1 MKSITIR
8 TNNGIKNV
16 DGYTVKGFGIHKDN
30 KGYTITDLA
39 TGMRVIKTPYATLKD
54 AKSVG
59 IVEAEKNLTA
69 LKVAKFEAYNELVE
83 AFNKVT
89 GKGNVENVEKKG
101 AKKMTKAT
109 TKAKAET
116 KKSAPKKSAPKK
128 SASKAKDNTL
138 EKENKALKKELEIL
152 KKQLEELTRIEK
164 VNIDTFDVEQ
174 YLATRDNT
182 NRITKELVE
191 ALENTKGL
199 VITRKGADEWLY
211 VQGKTEAD
219 TKERKE
225 IFKAMGFR
233 WSGKENAWFI
243 APYPL
248 ANGKRY
254 AARKAR
260 KASAN
265 A

>member
-1 MKSITIR
+1 MKDIIVR
-8 TNNGIKNV
+8 TNNGLKTV
-16 DGYTVKGFGIHKDN
+16 QGYTVKGFGIHKDT

-39 TGMRVIKTPYATLKD
+39 TGMRIIKTPYATLKD

-59 IVEAEKNLTA
+59 IEEAEKNLTA
-69 LKVAKFEAYNELVE
+69 LKVAKLEAYNELVE

-89 GKGNVENVEKKG
+89 NKETAKVEKKG
-101 AKKMTKAT
+101 EKKMAKTT
-109 TKAKAET
+109 TKAKADT
-116 KKSAPKKSAPKK
+116 KKSAPKKSAT
-128 SASKAKDNTL
+128 KAKDNTL

-164 VNIDTFDVEQ
+164 VNIDTFDVES
-174 YLATRDNT
+174 YLTTRDNT

-199 VITRKGADEWLY
+199 VVTRKGADEWLY
-211 VQGKTEAD
+211 VKGKTEAD

>member
-1 MKSITIR
+1 MENIIIR

-16 DGYTVKGFGIHKDN
+16 EGYKVKGFGIHKDN

-39 TGMRVIKTPYATLKD
+39 TGMRVIKTPYARLKD

-59 IVEAEKNLTA
+59 IAEAEKNLTA

-89 GKGNVENVEKKG
+89 NKETEKVEKKG
-101 AKKMTKAT
+101 AKKMAKTT
-109 TKAKAET
+109 TKAKADT
-116 KKSAPKKSAPKK
+116 KKSAPKKSAT
-128 SASKAKDNTL
+128 KANDNTL

-164 VNIDTFDVEQ
+164 VNIDTFDVES
-174 YLATRDNT
+174 YLTTRDNT

-199 VITRKGADEWLY
+199 VVTRKGADEWLY
-211 VQGKTEAD
+211 VKGKTEAD